1 MNNNTIPNIKP
12 KYKALYQ
19 WLSERILNGTY
30 QYRQKLPSES
40 ALCSQFSLSRQTV
53 RNALAQLET
62 DGYIVRSKGSGSF
75 VNKKTRRKDKIIGVL
90 FTTIGNYINSDILTG
105 LESVFTKKGY
115 SLLLE
120 QSHNRVENETL
131 FLKKML
137 ESRVS
142 GQIIEGAKSSFP
154 SPNAN
159 LYEKL
164 TELRIPYVF
173 VNNYFSNIPGP
184 SVVWDDEQAS
194 YLVTEQ
200 LIKSGHRN
208 IAGLFRFD
216 EIQGANR
223 YLGYVRA
230 LMDNQIPVQEDFI
243 SWYSYSNQPGEQ
255 RRQDLNVDTFTNEIL
270 ETCTALICYN
280 DFIACHVVPYL
291 TARGVSIPDDLTV
304 VSFDNSD
311 ITKLYDSKRIPSVEH
326 PKEKLGELAADILLK
341 YIEDPSANSAVSSRV
356 KFPVSREQE
365 LTFER
370 VLRYQT
376 DEL

>member
-1 MNNNTIPNIKP
+1 MNNKSTPNIKP

-30 QYRQKLPSES
+30 QYQQKLPSES
-40 ALCSQFSLSRQTV
+40 ALCSQFGFSRQTV
-53 RNALAQLET
+53 RNALAQLEA

-75 VNKKTRRKDKIIGVL
+75 VNKKTRSKDKIIGVL
-90 FTTIGNYINSDILTG
+90 FTTIGNYVNSDILTG

-137 ESRVS
+137 ESKVS
-142 GQIIEGAKSSFP
+142 GLIIEGAKSSFP
-154 SPNAN
+154 SPNAA

-164 TELRIPYVF
+164 TDLRIPYVF
-173 VNNYFSNIPGP
+173 INNYFSNISGP
-184 SVVWDDEQAS
+184 SVVWDDEQVS

-200 LIKSGHRN
+200 LIKSGHRE

-216 EIQGANR
+216 EIQGPNR

-255 RRQDLNVDTFTNEIL
+255 RRQDLSVDTFVDEIR

-280 DFIACHVVPYL
+280 DFIACHIVPYL
-291 TARGVSIPDDLTV
+291 TAQGVSIPDNLTV

-326 PKEKLGELAADILLK
+326 PKDKLGELAANILLK
-341 YIEDPSANSAVSSRV
+341 YIEDPSADPTICSRV

-370 VLRYQT
+370 ILRYQT